1 MSERN
6 RLLIVDDTPHNVK
19 LLADLLEA
27 HGFDITTAVNGREAI
42 DAIERD
48 TPDLV
53 LLDVVM
59 PDMNGYEVCRWI
71 RSREETRLLPVVMIT
86 ALDPSEERVKGI
98 EAGADDFLTKPV
110 QTNEVL
116 ARVRSLLR
124 IRSLHETVRVQAE
137 QLAEWNHTLEER
149 VQAQVKDLRR
159 LERLKGFFSPQIAEV
174 LASDGMKQLEPH
186 RRDVTV
192 VFIDM
197 RGFTSFTESVEP
209 EDLLAMLREYHGEMG
224 RLVLHY
230 EGTLERFTGD
240 GIMIFFNDP
249 VEIDAPEEQALR
261 MALEM
266 REAASRLGTKW
277 SRLGGEL
284 GVGIGIANGYA
295 TLGVIGFEGRWDYA
309 AIGTVTNL
317 AARLCAV
324 AAPGQI
330 LVSDRLLTRVEQ
342 HFQAKDVGEI
352 ELKGLKHPVRAHD
365 ILGAR

>member
-1 MSERN
+1 VSERN